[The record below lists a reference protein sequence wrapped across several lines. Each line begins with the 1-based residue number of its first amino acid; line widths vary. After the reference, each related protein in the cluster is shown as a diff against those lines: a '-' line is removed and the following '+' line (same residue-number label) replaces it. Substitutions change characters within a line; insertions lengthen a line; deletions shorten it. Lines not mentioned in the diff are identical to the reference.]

1 MNSKP
6 YLGESWREGVRR
18 VLWIAGMALLL
29 GAVFFGS
36 ELIRLYTDWLWFLDV
51 GYRDV
56 FVKTTVI
63 KIGLMV
69 AAALLFFTL
78 IYANLLA
85 AQRLTPRPALYL
97 DDQRQFRVTLTQF
110 GRQGLSIILLI
121 VAVAVSLTVGLAA
134 AKGWYDYLFFR
145 NPVPFNQAD
154 PIFNRDI
161 SFYVFQLPFLRFV
174 YRWLMVGLGL
184 SFFAVAALYWFD
196 RGVDFING
204 QARIATHARPPLG
217 AAGGDPPHQAWGYWL
232 ARYELLFTPHRLFF
246 GAGFV
251 DVHIRLVV
259 LNVLVVLAV
268 VAGLVMLANLHFRG
282 VRLPVMALGAWIAI
296 SFVGGIVL
304 PSAVQKVRVTPNELS
319 AEEKFIANSIEATR
333 NAFGLFKIS
342 GAASRRRHAEDGG
355 HPQQPETVRSI
366 RLWDYEP
373 LLDAYRQ
380 IRRSAPTTPSV
391 ARTWIAISFQT
402 ACARWPSRYELDV
415 KRLGG
420 AESSWINRHLIY
432 THGYGLCMSPSTA
445 WPRADCRS

>member
-1 MNSKP
+1 VVLFADALQEIHPRERRHAQVKKEQIEGVSPDTIQSLGAVMHGFREIPIASQPRHQDTAQVLLIICHQNPHRVTHPSLFPFLAHAPGRASRWVCTPSPRVLRERARILPAYKSEIARLVPSLWGLEIDALPHGGYNGATMNSKP

-174 YRWLMVGLGL
+174 YRWLMVGW
-184 SFFAVAALYWFD
+184 A
-196 RGVDFING
+196 
-204 QARIATHARPPLG
+204 
-217 AAGGDPPHQAWGYWL
+217 
-232 ARYELLFTPHRLFF
+232 
-246 GAGFV
+246 
-251 DVHIRLVV
+251 
-259 LNVLVVLAV
+259 
-268 VAGLVMLANLHFRG
+268 
-282 VRLPVMALGAWIAI
+282 
-296 SFVGGIVL
+296 
-304 PSAVQKVRVTPNELS
+304 SASSP
-319 AEEKFIANSIEATR
+319 
-333 NAFGLFKIS
+333 
-342 GAASRRRHAEDGG
+342 SRRSTGLIGEWISS
-355 HPQQPETVRSI
+355 TVRRGSP
-366 RLWDYEP
+366 RTRASTSRRCW
-373 LLDAYRQ
+373 
-380 IRRSAPTTPSV
+380 RRSSSPRPGATGWHAMNCCSLPTGFSS
-391 ARTWIAISFQT
+391 ALASWMCIS
-402 ACARWPSRYELDV
+402 
-415 KRLGG
+415 
-420 AESSWINRHLIY
+420 
-432 THGYGLCMSPSTA
+432 A
-445 WPRADCRS
+445 W